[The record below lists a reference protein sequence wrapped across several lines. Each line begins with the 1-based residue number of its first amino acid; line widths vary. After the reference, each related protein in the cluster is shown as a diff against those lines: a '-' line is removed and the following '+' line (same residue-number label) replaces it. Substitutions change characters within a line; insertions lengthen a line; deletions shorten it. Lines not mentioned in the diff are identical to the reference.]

1 MVGITM
7 YDVQIT
13 KRLKDIK
20 GSKNDF
26 GCVSLLAIDDLFQLQ
41 PVRDVYIFKDLENS
55 QYSILAPNLWQE
67 HFKMFELNEIMRQR
81 ESKVLVEILSRFR
94 ELGNH
99 TDHGIFRIKERTCH

>member
-41 PVRDVYIFKDLENS
+41 PVRDVYIFKD
-55 QYSILAPNLWQE
+55 
-67 HFKMFELNEIMRQR
+67 
-81 ESKVLVEILSRFR
+81 
-94 ELGNH
+94 
-99 TDHGIFRIKERTCH
+99 